1 MAKLELF
8 MEWQTLFHAKR
19 DVLEL
24 GRNRLRQYSQAKRQ
38 ARQNRERELIPLL
51 PYLSAF

>member
-1 MAKLELF
+1 MEKLAMF
-8 MEWQTLFHAKR
+8 MEWQALFLAKR
-19 DVLEL
+19 DLLEL
-24 GRNRLRQYSQAKRQ
+24 GATRLKARRQAKRL